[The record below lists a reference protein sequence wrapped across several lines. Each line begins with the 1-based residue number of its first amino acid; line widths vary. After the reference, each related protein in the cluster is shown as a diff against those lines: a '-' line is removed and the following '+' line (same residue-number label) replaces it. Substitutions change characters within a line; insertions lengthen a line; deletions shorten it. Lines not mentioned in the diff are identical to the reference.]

1 MALSLTPFILDCKTL
16 LAQEWTIGLHHV
28 LCEANG
34 VANNLAGRAL
44 ALGGVKPP
52 KWLFYILYAP
62 KHATSRV
69 VYLKKIQPS
78 YDKLL
83 NLQPTVHL
91 DVSIK
96 DIILFTHLS
105 LSLSLFGLL
114 VRHYFIIFYGVAIL
128 FYCVVWKNKNR
139 KVECTVK
146 WEGIIDKVTF

>member
-16 LAQEWTIGLHHV
+16 LEQEWTIGLHHV

-105 LSLSLFGLL
+105 LSLSLW
-114 VRHYFIIFYGVAIL
+114 VASKAL
-128 FYCVVWKNKNR
+128 FYNILWC
-139 KVECTVK
+139 CY
-146 WEGIIDKVTF
+146 IILLCCMEK